1 MVVSMES
8 RPRPPKHAQNVLRSV
23 GTSVEYQ
30 PKFTVFLRSGI
41 FNVPAGSEMTLAGS
55 RSIRH
60 TRRNDPQHR
69 PYERR
74 RSITDVIHS
83 VQYGIDSPVIRFD
96 YNRMDYRQLQYF
108 IAVAEELSFTRA
120 AKRLHISQPPLS
132 IQIKALEQEIGTSLL
147 SRSRRKVELTP
158 AGQLLLENAKKA
170 IGHLEHTTDVVR
182 RAGLGQAGVIRL
194 AFTGSVPMREAFA
207 KLLRTFRQS
216 YPDVRFELQHMATGR
231 QFEALAQDTI
241 DVGILRPPASLARGR
256 VIEQIPIWRERL
268 MLFVPIDHPLAASRT
283 PVKMAAL
290 IDQAFVGVE
299 STLSCG
305 MQDHLITLCSAAGFV
320 PRLEQEARELS
331 TVLGLVAAGIGI
343 AVLPECY
350 SSMMG
355 SSVASLPIASND
367 AEGTLVLA
375 LKADNASPLLRR
387 FVDVAHGLSRNESL
401 LNLVP
406 RRLAKAPIRRQVMP
420 KNKVTSKNK
429 ASHRKA
435 VAGSR

>member
-1 MVVSMES
+1 
-8 RPRPPKHAQNVLRSV
+8 
-23 GTSVEYQ
+23 
-30 PKFTVFLRSGI
+30 
-41 FNVPAGSEMTLAGS
+41 
-55 RSIRH
+55 
-60 TRRNDPQHR
+60 
-69 PYERR
+69 
-74 RSITDVIHS
+74 
-83 VQYGIDSPVIRFD
+83 
-96 YNRMDYRQLQYF
+96 MDYRQLQYF

-132 IQIKALEQEIGTSLL
+132 IQIKALEREVGTSLL

-170 IGHLEHTTDVVR
+170 VGHLEHTTNVVR

-241 DVGILRPPASLARGR
+241 DVGILRPPASLARDR
-256 VIEQIPIWRERL
+256 AIEQIPIWRERL
-268 MLFVPIDHPLAASRT
+268 MLFVPIDHPLAASRM
-283 PVKMAAL
+283 PVKMADL

-355 SSVASLPIASND
+355 ASVASLPIASND

-406 RRLAKAPIRRQVMP
+406 RGLAKAPIRRQV
-420 KNKVTSKNK
+420 TSKNK
-429 ASHRKA
+429 VGSKNKTSGRKA